1 MQLLFYIQDKIILQ
15 IVPSMI
21 LSTLKALSKMK
32 ASKTETLSVHLRVN
46 LFERPHRRSDVNS
59 PPAALHVR
67 SAQTPSRSECAVGAV
82 LLCLIEFESLQQLHC
97 PTFSAWENE
106 IKFITVWY
114 TSTYIHFLFVLGCKS
129 KHNICRLRRP

>member
-46 LFERPHRRSDVNS
+46 YLSGH
-59 PPAALHVR
+59 
-67 SAQTPSRSECAVGAV
+67 TAV
-82 LLCLIEFESLQQLHC
+82 QM
-97 PTFSAWENE
+97 
-106 IKFITVWY
+106 
-114 TSTYIHFLFVLGCKS
+114 
-129 KHNICRLRRP
+129 